1 MEKLSLLSL
10 IEEASASD
18 LSLGRYCL
26 QSQATD
32 LEIEEAALLQRMQ
45 EILDVMRGAIDY
57 GLTGIRSTGGLAGG
71 DGLKLKIGTKP
82 IVPE

>member
-18 LSLGRYCL
+18 LPLGRYCL

-32 LEIEEAALLQRMQ
+32 LEIEETALLQRMQ

-57 GLTGIRSTGGLAGG
+57 GLTGIRSTGGLVGG
-71 DGLKLKIGTKP
+71 DGLKLKNWQKRMQL
-82 IVPE
+82 